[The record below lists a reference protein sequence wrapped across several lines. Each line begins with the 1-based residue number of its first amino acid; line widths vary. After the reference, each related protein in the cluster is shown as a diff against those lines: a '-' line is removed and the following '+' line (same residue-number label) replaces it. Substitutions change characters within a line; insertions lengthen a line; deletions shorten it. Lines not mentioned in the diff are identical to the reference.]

1 MHKYQKNKKYLIKN
15 ILKYINSDAK
25 LKNLFNHP
33 KRKYK
38 LDVLLKNIIQI
49 LSTGLSFRKH
59 QELLNGKIHWNTVY
73 KFFVKL
79 QKYNIIELSYYD
91 TVKKYN
97 KKFLSKSKTNIL
109 ITDTTIVPNKL
120 GIDKVGYN
128 PQIPKHKASKISL
141 ITDIFGVPLNCNI
154 YSCSNYDSSI
164 LNNQLDDIIIHNSE
178 LLNNNNILL
187 ADAGYDSNV
196 IKNKLKN
203 IKFGKLL
210 SHRNKRNIKDKQK
223 LQAIKLLPT
232 EIKLLKKRIK
242 IEHTNA
248 LLKQYRRL
256 STRYDK
262 YASSYMLFLYL
273 ACCDIVLKNI
283 NK

>member
-1 MHKYQKNKKYLIKN
+1 M
-15 ILKYINSDAK
+15 
-25 LKNLFNHP
+25 
-33 KRKYK
+33 
-38 LDVLLKNIIQI
+38 
-49 LSTGLSFRKH
+49 
-59 QELLNGKIHWNTVY
+59 LNGKIHWNTVY

-79 QKYNIIELSYYD
+79 QKYNIDD

-154 YSCSNYDSSI
+154 YSCSKYDSSI

-196 IKNKLKN
+196 I
-203 IKFGKLL
+203 
-210 SHRNKRNIKDKQK
+210 RNI
-223 LQAIKLLPT
+223 IFF
-232 EIKLLKKRIK
+232 LKRKR
-242 IEHTNA
+242 
-248 LLKQYRRL
+248 
-256 STRYDK
+256 
-262 YASSYMLFLYL
+262 
-273 ACCDIVLKNI
+273 
-283 NK
+283 

>member
-1 MHKYQKNKKYLIKN
+1 
-15 ILKYINSDAK
+15 
-25 LKNLFNHP
+25 
-33 KRKYK
+33 
-38 LDVLLKNIIQI
+38 
-49 LSTGLSFRKH
+49 
-59 QELLNGKIHWNTVY
+59 LLNGKIHWNTVY

-154 YSCSNYDSSI
+154 YSCSKYDSSI

-187 ADAGYDSNV
+187 ADAGYDSNA
-196 IKNKLKN
+196 I
-203 IKFGKLL
+203 
-210 SHRNKRNIKDKQK
+210 RNI
-223 LQAIKLLPT
+223 IFF
-232 EIKLLKKRIK
+232 LKRKR
-242 IEHTNA
+242 
-248 LLKQYRRL
+248 
-256 STRYDK
+256 
-262 YASSYMLFLYL
+262 
-273 ACCDIVLKNI
+273 
-283 NK
+283 